1 MNKKNQYT
9 DSVKETLILTLAVAI
24 IAAAVYFFLVPS
36 HASVSSIS
44 GLGIILALI
53 MVTVTGCDYTLE
65 EKREMKRYEKQG
77 RENAKNYI
85 REKYGIDAK
94 ITEINC
100 EKYSSSPV
108 PDFFPAPTGN
118 VFVKMK
124 YKGADFLVAISGQKK
139 NTDGLDNYQFQEIAT
154 AFAQEMYNITGLHA
168 ESAYVCY
175 GEYGTVKDEKN
186 GMIHT
191 FYDGENLAEVLQKE
205 SARAVVSYANQD
217 VEQIPVSQIS
227 QKTGVDT
234 ILLTDY
240 ESREAYQTVRCP
252 YYNLAGWPIENGI
265 ENQLYLM
272 NGYRV
277 VGAGEDTYVKCEKK
291 IQDDIILITENPKD
305 QIILEKTSLDSQEN
319 WNGNGFIDAKQVA
332 SAYAFDTNSE
342 KVYVYFP
349 VEKLDTK
356 EVKEA
361 QLVKQYQ
368 YKGETC
374 YDNIISKVT
383 DDGKYIHGIVY
394 TRDETEIKISV
405 FIDK

>member
-1 MNKKNQYT
+1 MRGWIGRRCMGKRK
-9 DSVKETLILTLAVAI
+9 
-24 IAAAVYFFLVPS
+24 AVYWLF
-36 HASVSSIS
+36 
-44 GLGIILALI
+44 LALI
-53 MVTVTGCDYTLE
+53 MVTVTGCGYTLE

-108 PDFFPAPTGN
+108 PDFFPSPTGN

-191 FYDGENLAEVLQKE
+191 FYDGENMAEVLQKE

-265 ENQLYLM
+265 ENQLYLI

-332 SAYAFDTNSE
+332 SAYTFDTNSE
-342 KVYVYFP
+342 KVYAYFP

-405 FIDK
+405 FIDQ

>member
-1 MNKKNQYT
+1 MRGWIGRRCMGKRK
-9 DSVKETLILTLAVAI
+9 
-24 IAAAVYFFLVPS
+24 AVYWILV
-36 HASVSSIS
+36 
-44 GLGIILALI
+44 ALI
-53 MVTVTGCDYTLE
+53 MVTVTGCGYTLE

-77 RENAKNYI
+77 RGNAKNYI

-108 PDFFPAPTGN
+108 PDFFPSPTGN

-168 ESAYVCY
+168 ESDYVCY

-394 TRDETEIKISV
+394 TRDEMEIKISV
-405 FIDK
+405 FIDKQVKKAMKKLPSALDTK

>member
-1 MNKKNQYT
+1 MGKRK
-9 DSVKETLILTLAVAI
+9 
-24 IAAAVYFFLVPS
+24 AVYWIL
-36 HASVSSIS
+36 
-44 GLGIILALI
+44 LALI
-53 MVTVTGCDYTLE
+53 MVTVTGCGYTLE

-108 PDFFPAPTGN
+108 PDFFPSPTGN

-291 IQDDIILITENPKD
+291 IQDDIILITKNPKD
-305 QIILEKTSLDSQEN
+305 QIILEKNSLDSQEN

-332 SAYAFDTNSE
+332 GAYAFDTNSE

-349 VEKLDTK
+349 VKKLNTK
-356 EVKEA
+356 DVKKA

-368 YKGETC
+368 YKGKTC

>member
-1 MNKKNQYT
+1 MRGWIGRRCMGKRK
-9 DSVKETLILTLAVAI
+9 
-24 IAAAVYFFLVPS
+24 AVYWIL
-36 HASVSSIS
+36 
-44 GLGIILALI
+44 LALI
-53 MVTVTGCDYTLE
+53 MVTVTGCGYALE

-108 PDFFPAPTGN
+108 PDFFPSPTGN

-305 QIILEKTSLDSQEN
+305 QIILDKTSLDSQEN

-405 FIDK
+405 FIDQ

>member
-1 MNKKNQYT
+1 MRGWIGRRCMGKRK
-9 DSVKETLILTLAVAI
+9 
-24 IAAAVYFFLVPS
+24 AVYWIL
-36 HASVSSIS
+36 
-44 GLGIILALI
+44 LALI
-53 MVTVTGCDYTLE
+53 MVTVTGCGYTLE

-108 PDFFPAPTGN
+108 PDFCPSPTGN

-205 SARAVVSYANQD
+205 SARAVVSYADQD
-217 VEQIPVSQIS
+217 VEQIHVSQIS

-374 YDNIISKVT
+374 YENIISKVT

-405 FIDK
+405 FLDKQ

>member
-1 MNKKNQYT
+1 MRGWIGRRCMGKRK
-9 DSVKETLILTLAVAI
+9 
-24 IAAAVYFFLVPS
+24 AVYWIL
-36 HASVSSIS
+36 
-44 GLGIILALI
+44 LALI
-53 MVTVTGCDYTLE
+53 MVTVTGCGYTLE

-108 PDFFPAPTGN
+108 PDFFPSPTGN

-139 NTDGLDNYQFQEIAT
+139 NMDGLDNYQFQEIAT

-332 SAYAFDTNSE
+332 SAYTFDTNSE

>member
-1 MNKKNQYT
+1 MGKRK
-9 DSVKETLILTLAVAI
+9 
-24 IAAAVYFFLVPS
+24 AVYWIL
-36 HASVSSIS
+36 
-44 GLGIILALI
+44 LALI
-53 MVTVTGCDYTLE
+53 VVTVTGCGYTLE

-108 PDFFPAPTGN
+108 PDFFPSPTGN

-124 YKGADFLVAISGQKK
+124 YKGAEFLVAISGQKK

-205 SARAVVSYANQD
+205 SARAVVSYGNQD

-277 VGAGEDTYVKCEKK
+277 VSTGEDTYVKCEKK
-291 IQDDIILITENPKD
+291 IQDDIILITENPKE
-305 QIILEKTSLDSQEN
+305 QITLEKSSLDPQEN

-332 SAYAFDTNSE
+332 SVYEFDTNSE

-368 YKGETC
+368 YKGKTC

-405 FIDK
+405 FIDQQVKKAMKKLPSARDTK

>member
-1 MNKKNQYT
+1 MRGWIGRRCMGKRK
-9 DSVKETLILTLAVAI
+9 
-24 IAAAVYFFLVPS
+24 AVYWIL
-36 HASVSSIS
+36 
-44 GLGIILALI
+44 LALI
-53 MVTVTGCDYTLE
+53 VVTVTGCGYTLE

-108 PDFFPAPTGN
+108 PDFFPSPTGN

-154 AFAQEMYNITGLHA
+154 AFAQEMYNIAGLHA

-332 SAYAFDTNSE
+332 SAYTFDTNSE
-342 KVYVYFP
+342 KVYAYFP

-405 FIDK
+405 FIDQ

>member
-1 MNKKNQYT
+1 MRGWIGRRCMGKRK
-9 DSVKETLILTLAVAI
+9 
-24 IAAAVYFFLVPS
+24 AVYWIL
-36 HASVSSIS
+36 
-44 GLGIILALI
+44 LALI
-53 MVTVTGCDYTLE
+53 VVTVTGCGYTLE

-108 PDFFPAPTGN
+108 PDFFPSPTGN

-154 AFAQEMYNITGLHA
+154 AFAQEMYNIAGLHA

-332 SAYAFDTNSE
+332 SAYTFDTNSE
-342 KVYVYFP
+342 KVYAYFP

>member
-1 MNKKNQYT
+1 MRGWIGRRCMGKRK
-9 DSVKETLILTLAVAI
+9 
-24 IAAAVYFFLVPS
+24 AVYWIL
-36 HASVSSIS
+36 
-44 GLGIILALI
+44 LALI
-53 MVTVTGCDYTLE
+53 VVTVTGCGYTLE

-94 ITEINC
+94 ITEISC

-108 PDFFPAPTGN
+108 PDFFPSPTGN

-186 GMIHT
+186 GMIPT

-265 ENQLYLM
+265 ENQLYLI

-305 QIILEKTSLDSQEN
+305 QILLEKTSLDSQEN

-368 YKGETC
+368 YKGETR

-405 FIDK
+405 FIDQ

>member
-1 MNKKNQYT
+1 MRGWIGRRCMGKRK
-9 DSVKETLILTLAVAI
+9 
-24 IAAAVYFFLVPS
+24 AVYWIF
-36 HASVSSIS
+36 
-44 GLGIILALI
+44 LALI
-53 MVTVTGCDYTLE
+53 MVTVTGCGYTLE

-108 PDFFPAPTGN
+108 PDFFPSPTGN

-277 VGAGEDTYVKCEKK
+277 VGAGEDTYVKCKKK

>member
-1 MNKKNQYT
+1 MRGWIGRRCMGKRKA
-9 DSVKETLILTLAVAI
+9 VCWIL
-24 IAAAVYFFLVPS
+24 
-36 HASVSSIS
+36 
-44 GLGIILALI
+44 LALI
-53 MVTVTGCDYTLE
+53 MVTVTGCGYTLE

-108 PDFFPAPTGN
+108 PDFFPSPTGN

-124 YKGADFLVAISGQKK
+124 YKGAEFLVAISGQKK

-332 SAYAFDTNSE
+332 SAYTFDTNSE

-405 FIDK
+405 FIDQ

>member
-1 MNKKNQYT
+1 MRGWIGRRCMGKRK
-9 DSVKETLILTLAVAI
+9 
-24 IAAAVYFFLVPS
+24 AVYWIL
-36 HASVSSIS
+36 
-44 GLGIILALI
+44 LALI
-53 MVTVTGCDYTLE
+53 VVTVTGCGYTLE

-108 PDFFPAPTGN
+108 PDFFPSPTGN

-265 ENQLYLM
+265 ENQLYLI

-305 QIILEKTSLDSQEN
+305 QILLEKTSLDSQEN

-405 FIDK
+405 FIDQ

>member
-1 MNKKNQYT
+1 MRGWIGRRCMGKRK
-9 DSVKETLILTLAVAI
+9 
-24 IAAAVYFFLVPS
+24 AVYWIL
-36 HASVSSIS
+36 
-44 GLGIILALI
+44 LALI
-53 MVTVTGCDYTLE
+53 MVTVTGCGYTLE

-77 RENAKNYI
+77 RGNAKNYI

-108 PDFFPAPTGN
+108 PDFFPSPTGN

-291 IQDDIILITENPKD
+291 IQDDIILITENPKN

-332 SAYAFDTNSE
+332 NAYTFDTNSE

-405 FIDK
+405 FIDQ

>member
-1 MNKKNQYT
+1 MRGWIGRRCMGKRK
-9 DSVKETLILTLAVAI
+9 
-24 IAAAVYFFLVPS
+24 AVYWIL
-36 HASVSSIS
+36 
-44 GLGIILALI
+44 LALI
-53 MVTVTGCDYTLE
+53 MVTVTGCGYTLE

-108 PDFFPAPTGN
+108 PDFFPSPTGN

-124 YKGADFLVAISGQKK
+124 YKGTDFLVAISGQKK

-234 ILLTDY
+234 ILLADY

-265 ENQLYLM
+265 EAQLYLM

-277 VGAGEDTYVKCEKK
+277 VSAGEDTYVKCEKK
-291 IQDDIILITENPKD
+291 TQDDIILITENPKE

-332 SAYAFDTNSE
+332 SAYTFDTNSE

-356 EVKEA
+356 DVKEA

-405 FIDK
+405 FLDKQ

>member
-1 MNKKNQYT
+1 MRGWIGRRCMGKRK
-9 DSVKETLILTLAVAI
+9 
-24 IAAAVYFFLVPS
+24 AVYWIL
-36 HASVSSIS
+36 
-44 GLGIILALI
+44 LALI
-53 MVTVTGCDYTLE
+53 MVTVTGCGYTLE

-108 PDFFPAPTGN
+108 PDFFPSPTGN

-139 NTDGLDNYQFQEIAT
+139 NMDGLDNYQFQEIAT

-205 SARAVVSYANQD
+205 SARAVVSYADQD
-217 VEQIPVSQIS
+217 VEQIHVSQIS

-265 ENQLYLM
+265 ENQLYLI

-342 KVYVYFP
+342 KVYVYFS

-405 FIDK
+405 FIDQ

>member
-1 MNKKNQYT
+1 MRGWIGRRCMGKRK
-9 DSVKETLILTLAVAI
+9 
-24 IAAAVYFFLVPS
+24 AVYWIL
-36 HASVSSIS
+36 
-44 GLGIILALI
+44 LALI
-53 MVTVTGCDYTLE
+53 MVTVTGCGYTLE

-108 PDFFPAPTGN
+108 PDFFPSPTGN

-217 VEQIPVSQIS
+217 VEQISVSQIS

-405 FIDK
+405 FIDQ

>member
-1 MNKKNQYT
+1 MRGWIGRRCMGKRK
-9 DSVKETLILTLAVAI
+9 
-24 IAAAVYFFLVPS
+24 AVYWIF
-36 HASVSSIS
+36 
-44 GLGIILALI
+44 LALI
-53 MVTVTGCDYTLE
+53 MVTVTGCGYTLE

-108 PDFFPAPTGN
+108 PDFFPSPTGN

-342 KVYVYFP
+342 KVYVYFS

-405 FIDK
+405 FIDQ

>member
-1 MNKKNQYT
+1 MRGWIGRRCMGKRKA
-9 DSVKETLILTLAVAI
+9 VCWIL
-24 IAAAVYFFLVPS
+24 
-36 HASVSSIS
+36 
-44 GLGIILALI
+44 LALI
-53 MVTVTGCDYTLE
+53 MVTVTGCGYTLE

-108 PDFFPAPTGN
+108 PDFFPSPTGN

-124 YKGADFLVAISGQKK
+124 YKGAEFFVAISGQKK

-265 ENQLYLM
+265 ENQLYRM

-332 SAYAFDTNSE
+332 NAYTFDTNSE

-405 FIDK
+405 FIDQ

>member
-1 MNKKNQYT
+1 MRGWIGRRCMGKRK
-9 DSVKETLILTLAVAI
+9 
-24 IAAAVYFFLVPS
+24 AVYWIL
-36 HASVSSIS
+36 
-44 GLGIILALI
+44 LALI
-53 MVTVTGCDYTLE
+53 MVTVTGCGYTLE

-108 PDFFPAPTGN
+108 PDFFPSPTGN

-124 YKGADFLVAISGQKK
+124 YKGAEFLVAISGQKK

-332 SAYAFDTNSE
+332 SVYAFDTNSE

-405 FIDK
+405 FIDQ

>member
-1 MNKKNQYT
+1 MRGWIGRRCMGKRK
-9 DSVKETLILTLAVAI
+9 
-24 IAAAVYFFLVPS
+24 AVYWSL
-36 HASVSSIS
+36 
-44 GLGIILALI
+44 LALI
-53 MVTVTGCDYTLE
+53 MITVTGCGYTLE

-77 RENAKNYI
+77 RKNAKNYI

-108 PDFFPAPTGN
+108 PDFFPSPTGN

-305 QIILEKTSLDSQEN
+305 QILLEKTSLDSQEN

-405 FIDK
+405 FIDQ

>member
-1 MNKKNQYT
+1 MRGWIGRRCMGKRK
-9 DSVKETLILTLAVAI
+9 
-24 IAAAVYFFLVPS
+24 AVYWIL
-36 HASVSSIS
+36 
-44 GLGIILALI
+44 LALI

-332 SAYAFDTNSE
+332 NAYAFDTNSE

>member
-1 MNKKNQYT
+1 MRGWIGRRCMGKRK
-9 DSVKETLILTLAVAI
+9 
-24 IAAAVYFFLVPS
+24 AVYWIL
-36 HASVSSIS
+36 
-44 GLGIILALI
+44 LALI
-53 MVTVTGCDYTLE
+53 MVTVTGCGYTLE

-77 RENAKNYI
+77 WENAKNYI

-108 PDFFPAPTGN
+108 PDFFPSPTGN

-124 YKGADFLVAISGQKK
+124 YKGADFLVALSGQKK

-405 FIDK
+405 FIDQ

>member
-1 MNKKNQYT
+1 MRGWIGRRCMGKRK
-9 DSVKETLILTLAVAI
+9 
-24 IAAAVYFFLVPS
+24 AVYWLF
-36 HASVSSIS
+36 
-44 GLGIILALI
+44 LALI
-53 MVTVTGCDYTLE
+53 MVTVTGCGYTLE

-108 PDFFPAPTGN
+108 PDFFPSPTGN

-186 GMIHT
+186 GIIHT

-265 ENQLYLM
+265 ENQLYLI

-332 SAYAFDTNSE
+332 SAYTFDTNSE
-342 KVYVYFP
+342 KVYAYFP

-405 FIDK
+405 FIDQ

>member
-1 MNKKNQYT
+1 MGKRK
-9 DSVKETLILTLAVAI
+9 
-24 IAAAVYFFLVPS
+24 AVYWIL
-36 HASVSSIS
+36 
-44 GLGIILALI
+44 LALI
-53 MVTVTGCDYTLE
+53 MVTVTGCGYTLE

-108 PDFFPAPTGN
+108 PDFFPSPTGN

-124 YKGADFLVAISGQKK
+124 YKGAEFLVAISGQKK

-205 SARAVVSYANQD
+205 SARAVVSYADQD
-217 VEQIPVSQIS
+217 VEQIHVSQIS

-291 IQDDIILITENPKD
+291 IQDDIILITENPKN

-332 SAYAFDTNSE
+332 NAYTFDTNSE

-405 FIDK
+405 FIDQQVKKAMKKLPSALDTK

>member
-1 MNKKNQYT
+1 MRGWIGRRCMGKRK
-9 DSVKETLILTLAVAI
+9 
-24 IAAAVYFFLVPS
+24 AVYWIL
-36 HASVSSIS
+36 
-44 GLGIILALI
+44 LALI
-53 MVTVTGCDYTLE
+53 VVTVTGCGYTLE

-108 PDFFPAPTGN
+108 PDFFPSPTGN

-240 ESREAYQTVRCP
+240 ESREAYQTVRCS

-332 SAYAFDTNSE
+332 SAYTFDTNSE

-383 DDGKYIHGIVY
+383 EDGKYIHGIVY

-405 FIDK
+405 FIDQ

>member
-1 MNKKNQYT
+1 MRGWIGRRCMGKRK
-9 DSVKETLILTLAVAI
+9 
-24 IAAAVYFFLVPS
+24 AVYWIL
-36 HASVSSIS
+36 
-44 GLGIILALI
+44 LALI
-53 MVTVTGCDYTLE
+53 MVTVTGCGYTLE

-108 PDFFPAPTGN
+108 PDFFPSPTGN

-186 GMIHT
+186 GMIPT

-265 ENQLYLM
+265 ENQLYLI

-305 QIILEKTSLDSQEN
+305 QILLEKTSLDSQEN

-405 FIDK
+405 FIDQ

>member
-1 MNKKNQYT
+1 MRGWIGRRCMGKRK
-9 DSVKETLILTLAVAI
+9 
-24 IAAAVYFFLVPS
+24 AVYWIL
-36 HASVSSIS
+36 
-44 GLGIILALI
+44 LALI
-53 MVTVTGCDYTLE
+53 MVTVTGCGYTLE

-77 RENAKNYI
+77 RGNAKNYI

-124 YKGADFLVAISGQKK
+124 YEGADFLVAISGQKK

-168 ESAYVCY
+168 ESDYVCY

>member
-1 MNKKNQYT
+1 MRGWIGRRCMGKRK
-9 DSVKETLILTLAVAI
+9 
-24 IAAAVYFFLVPS
+24 AVYWIL
-36 HASVSSIS
+36 
-44 GLGIILALI
+44 LALI

-108 PDFFPAPTGN
+108 PDFFPSPTGN

-124 YKGADFLVAISGQKK
+124 YKGADFLVALSGQKK

-405 FIDK
+405 FIDQ

>member
-1 MNKKNQYT
+1 MRGWIGRRCMGKRK
-9 DSVKETLILTLAVAI
+9 
-24 IAAAVYFFLVPS
+24 AVYWIL
-36 HASVSSIS
+36 
-44 GLGIILALI
+44 LALI
-53 MVTVTGCDYTLE
+53 MATVTGCGYTLE

-108 PDFFPAPTGN
+108 PDFFPSPTGN

-191 FYDGENLAEVLQKE
+191 FYDGENLAEVLQEE

-217 VEQIPVSQIS
+217 VEQIPASQIS

-234 ILLTDY
+234 ILLADY

-277 VGAGEDTYVKCEKK
+277 AGAGEDTYVKCEKK

-305 QIILEKTSLDSQEN
+305 QIILEKNSLDSQEN

-332 SAYAFDTNSE
+332 SAYTFDTNSE

-405 FIDK
+405 FIDQ

>member
-1 MNKKNQYT
+1 MRGWIGRRCMGKRK
-9 DSVKETLILTLAVAI
+9 
-24 IAAAVYFFLVPS
+24 AVYWIL
-36 HASVSSIS
+36 
-44 GLGIILALI
+44 LALI
-53 MVTVTGCDYTLE
+53 MVTVTGCGYTLE

-108 PDFFPAPTGN
+108 PDFFPSPTGN

-124 YKGADFLVAISGQKK
+124 YKGAEFLVAISGQKK

-291 IQDDIILITENPKD
+291 IQDDIILITENPKN

-332 SAYAFDTNSE
+332 NAYTFDTNSE

-405 FIDK
+405 FIDQ

>member
-1 MNKKNQYT
+1 MRGWIGRRCMGKRK
-9 DSVKETLILTLAVAI
+9 
-24 IAAAVYFFLVPS
+24 AVYWLF
-36 HASVSSIS
+36 
-44 GLGIILALI
+44 LALI
-53 MVTVTGCDYTLE
+53 MVTVTGCGYTLE

-108 PDFFPAPTGN
+108 PDFFPSPTGN

-205 SARAVVSYANQD
+205 SARAVVSYADQD

-265 ENQLYLM
+265 ENQLYLI

-332 SAYAFDTNSE
+332 SAYTFDTNSE
-342 KVYVYFP
+342 KVYAYFP

-405 FIDK
+405 FIDQ

>member
-1 MNKKNQYT
+1 MGKRK
-9 DSVKETLILTLAVAI
+9 
-24 IAAAVYFFLVPS
+24 AVYWIL
-36 HASVSSIS
+36 
-44 GLGIILALI
+44 LALI
-53 MVTVTGCDYTLE
+53 MVTVTGCGYTLE

-77 RENAKNYI
+77 RGNAKNYI

-108 PDFFPAPTGN
+108 PDFFPSPTGN

-154 AFAQEMYNITGLHA
+154 AFAQEIYNITGLHA

-405 FIDK
+405 FIDKQVKKAMKKLPSALDTK

>member
-1 MNKKNQYT
+1 MRGWIGRRCMGKRKA
-9 DSVKETLILTLAVAI
+9 VCWIL
-24 IAAAVYFFLVPS
+24 
-36 HASVSSIS
+36 
-44 GLGIILALI
+44 LALI
-53 MVTVTGCDYTLE
+53 MVTVTGCGYTLE

-108 PDFFPAPTGN
+108 PDFFPSPTGN

-124 YKGADFLVAISGQKK
+124 YKGAEFLVAISGQKK

-240 ESREAYQTVRCP
+240 ESREAYQTVQCP

-332 SAYAFDTNSE
+332 NAYTFDTNSE

-405 FIDK
+405 FIDQ

>member
-1 MNKKNQYT
+1 MRGWIGRRCMGKRK
-9 DSVKETLILTLAVAI
+9 
-24 IAAAVYFFLVPS
+24 AVYWIL
-36 HASVSSIS
+36 
-44 GLGIILALI
+44 LALI
-53 MVTVTGCDYTLE
+53 MVTVTGCGYTLE

-108 PDFFPAPTGN
+108 PDFFPSPTGN

-332 SAYAFDTNSE
+332 SAYTFDTNSE
-342 KVYVYFP
+342 KVYAYFP

-405 FIDK
+405 FIDKQ

>member
-1 MNKKNQYT
+1 MRGWIGRRCMGKRK
-9 DSVKETLILTLAVAI
+9 
-24 IAAAVYFFLVPS
+24 AVYWIL
-36 HASVSSIS
+36 
-44 GLGIILALI
+44 LALI
-53 MVTVTGCDYTLE
+53 VVTVTGCGYTLE

-108 PDFFPAPTGN
+108 PDFFPSPTGN
-118 VFVKMK
+118 VFAKMK

-265 ENQLYLM
+265 EDQLYLM

-277 VGAGEDTYVKCEKK
+277 VGVGEDTYVKCEKK

-405 FIDK
+405 FIDQ

>member
-1 MNKKNQYT
+1 MRGWIGRRCMGKRK
-9 DSVKETLILTLAVAI
+9 
-24 IAAAVYFFLVPS
+24 AVYWIL
-36 HASVSSIS
+36 
-44 GLGIILALI
+44 LALI
-53 MVTVTGCDYTLE
+53 VVTVTGCGYTLE

>member
-1 MNKKNQYT
+1 MRGWIGRRCMGKRK
-9 DSVKETLILTLAVAI
+9 
-24 IAAAVYFFLVPS
+24 AVYWIL
-36 HASVSSIS
+36 
-44 GLGIILALI
+44 LALI
-53 MVTVTGCDYTLE
+53 MVTVTGCGYTLE

-108 PDFFPAPTGN
+108 PDFFPSPTGN

-139 NTDGLDNYQFQEIAT
+139 NMDGLDNYQFQEIAT

-277 VGAGEDTYVKCEKK
+277 VGVGEDTYVKCEKK
-291 IQDDIILITENPKD
+291 IQDDIILITGNPKD

-332 SAYAFDTNSE
+332 SAYTFDTNSE

-405 FIDK
+405 FIDQ

>member
-1 MNKKNQYT
+1 MRGWIGRRCMGKRKVVYW
-9 DSVKETLILTLAVAI
+9 IL
-24 IAAAVYFFLVPS
+24 
-36 HASVSSIS
+36 
-44 GLGIILALI
+44 LALI
-53 MVTVTGCDYTLE
+53 MVTVTGCGYTLE

-108 PDFFPAPTGN
+108 PDFFHSPTGN

-205 SARAVVSYANQD
+205 SARAVVSYADQD
-217 VEQIPVSQIS
+217 VEQIHVSQIS

-305 QIILEKTSLDSQEN
+305 QIILEKTSLDSQKN

-405 FIDK
+405 FIDQ

>member
-1 MNKKNQYT
+1 MRGWIGRRCMGKRK
-9 DSVKETLILTLAVAI
+9 
-24 IAAAVYFFLVPS
+24 AVYWIF
-36 HASVSSIS
+36 
-44 GLGIILALI
+44 LALI
-53 MVTVTGCDYTLE
+53 MVTVTGCGYTLE

-108 PDFFPAPTGN
+108 PDFFPSPTGN